1 MLPPKEDSKMKKEI
15 AKELNKFS
23 KEIAKRFSKPNREGN
38 KNQETFSVKE
48 VIPTS
53 DHTAVINFRKNT
65 GKIGVAF
72 CYYINKGASKG
83 WKYFFPTD
91 SHVNG
96 FQAFLYYKLEAER
109 ENYSKNFLVDQ
120 YNRNRDYKDHIKF
133 ESEI

>member
-1 MLPPKEDSKMKKEI
+1 MKKEI

-23 KEIAKRFSKPNREGN
+23 KEIAKRFSYTHREGN
-38 KNQETFSVKE
+38 ANKETFNVEE

-53 DHTAVINFRKNT
+53 DHTAVINFKKSS

-72 CYYINKGASKG
+72 CYYINRGTSKG

-96 FQAFLYYKLEAER
+96 FQAFLYYKLDAER
-109 ENYSKNFLVDQ
+109 RNYNKNFLVDQ
-120 YNRNRDYKDHIKF
+120 YNRNRDYKDHINF
-133 ESEI
+133 EHEI

>member
-1 MLPPKEDSKMKKEI
+1 MKKEI
-15 AKELNKFS
+15 AKELNNFS
-23 KEIAKRFSKPNREGN
+23 KEIAKRFSRTDREGN
-38 KNQETFSVKE
+38 ASKETFMVEE

-72 CYYINKGASKG
+72 CYYINRGMSKG

-91 SHVNG
+91 SHING
-96 FQAFLYYKLEAER
+96 FQAFLYYKLDAER
-109 ENYSKNFLVDQ
+109 ENYNKNFLVDQ
-120 YNRNRDYKDHIKF
+120 YNRNRSTEDHIKF